1 MNFWEFIS
9 IFGDVQFWVGAAL
22 TSLLFLFAVPKKTR
36 KNIVWFVFLVLPAVI
51 ISYSITFGLKNFLK
65 TPRPCFG
72 VDACPI
78 SYSFPSGHAT
88 VIFAAMTTLSLH
100 YKNRKL
106 TVLSMFFGL
115 LVSVSRVM
123 LGVHEPLDV
132 IAGSI
137 IGIVS
142 GFLVYRAYENY
153 QKEIKGIISEI
164 K

>member
-1 MNFWEFIS
+1 MNIWEFIS
-9 IFGDVQFWVGAAL
+9 IFGDVQFWTGAAL
-22 TSLLFLFAVPKKTR
+22 TSLLFLLAVPKKAR
-36 KNIVWFVFLVLPAVI
+36 KNITWFVFLVLPAVI
-51 ISYSITFGLKNFLK
+51 ISYSITYGLKYFLK
-65 TPRPCFG
+65 IPRPCLG
-72 VDACPI
+72 LATCPT

-88 VIFAAMTTLSLH
+88 VIFAAMTALSLH
-100 YKNRKL
+100 YRNKKL
-106 TVLSMFFGL
+106 TVFLMLFGL

-132 IAGSI
+132 IFGSI

-153 QKEIKGIISEI
+153 QKEIKGIVSEI